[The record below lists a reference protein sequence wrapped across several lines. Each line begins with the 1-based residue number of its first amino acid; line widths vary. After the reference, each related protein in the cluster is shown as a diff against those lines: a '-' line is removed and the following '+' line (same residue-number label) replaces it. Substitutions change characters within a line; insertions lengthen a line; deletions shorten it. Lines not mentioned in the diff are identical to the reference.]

1 MVFPGVVPVIATLP
15 APVAEMLEDEFRR
28 TPTEPVPVPYE
39 VPLTVSK
46 PEVAE
51 TLDAAL
57 TVMPQASV
65 VPFAALAV
73 IVTLPV
79 PVAEMLEDEFRTTP
93 MALVPVPHVV
103 PLTVSEP
110 ELLVT
115 GDVNKKMPQA
125 ELVPHAALPVIAT
138 LPAPVAEMLPD
149 NLR

>member
-1 MVFPGVVPVIATLP
+1 MVFTAVVPVITTLP
-15 APVAEMLEDEFRR
+15 VPVAEMLEDEFRR

-39 VPLTVSK
+39 VPLTVSE

-51 TLDAAL
+51 TLDAV

-79 PVAEMLEDEFRTTP
+79 PLAEMLEDELRTTP